1 MSLQKTSPGTK
12 TILTLDWNKGD
23 GLLPA
28 VIQDHQT
35 LQVLMVGMMSEESL
49 RITLDQGWITFF
61 SRTRQT
67 LWTKGETSGHRL
79 RMIDWE
85 VDCDRDCLLFQVET
99 LGPTCHRNTNH
110 CFGDG
115 SSATASPM
123 VLRALEG
130 RILERKSGSSLQ
142 SESGESYTQKL
153 LRAGPKRCAQKVGE
167 EGVEV
172 ALAAAA
178 GDTPELINEAADLLY
193 HLTVTLVSRGVS
205 LDEVCQE
212 LRRRMA

>member
-1 MSLQKTSPGTK
+1 MSLQKSSP
-12 TILTLDWNKGD
+12 LTEKLSSLDWKKGD
-23 GLLPA
+23 NLLPA

-49 RITLDQGWITFF
+49 RITLDQGWITFY
-61 SRTRQT
+61 SRTRQS
-67 LWTKGETSGHRL
+67 LWTKGEASGNKL
-79 RMIDWE
+79 KMIQWE
-85 VDCDRDCLLFQVET
+85 VDCDQDCLLFQVEPI
-99 LGPTCHRNTNH
+99 GPTCHRNTYH

-115 SSATASPM
+115 SVSRLSPM
-123 VLRALEG
+123 VLRALEA
-130 RILERKSGSSLQ
+130 RILKRKAESSSL
-142 SESGESYTQKL
+142 GAESYTQKL
-153 LRAGPKRCAQKVGE
+153 LKAGPKRCGQKVGE

-178 GDTPELINEAADLLY
+178 GNLPELISEAADLLY

-212 LRRRMA
+212 LMVRMER